1 MNNSLLLEVK
11 NLQVFFPVF
20 GGVFQKKI
28 AEVKAVDGVSFTINR
43 GETFGLVGESGCG
56 KTTVGR
62 AIINVLTHVS
72 PDVHIGGEILYHD
85 KDGKVWIHG
94 SITKKEIKELFS
106 KFKVVKP
113 EDIKHIKFKK

>member
-43 GETFGLVGESGCG
+43 GETFGLVGES
-56 KTTVGR
+56 
-62 AIINVLTHVS
+62 
-72 PDVHIGGEILYHD
+72 
-85 KDGKVWIHG
+85 
-94 SITKKEIKELFS
+94 
-106 KFKVVKP
+106 
-113 EDIKHIKFKK
+113 